1 MSEIRDKVVKIAA
14 DVFKYLVA
22 KCSDDP
28 QSLDRA
34 SLLGRLEYSNYLA
47 TCPAGFLCDRGL
59 LFDLWEEQNPVKF
72 FMFRKTRECDELEF
86 LNNAVRHYLRKTI
99 AFDSRSATT
108 VLDEVLDG
116 EWKFNS
122 AEIGY
127 LWRLIHDLEF
137 PIMPETHS
145 VEHDA
150 VANLASMGATPEE
163 VIQLANFLATFGQ

>member
-14 DVFKYLVA
+14 DMFKHLVA

-47 TCPAGFLCDRGL
+47 TCPAEFLCDRGL
-59 LFDLWEEQNPVKF
+59 LFDLWKEQNPVKF

-86 LNNAVRHYLRKTI
+86 LNNAVRHYLRKTV
-99 AFDSRSATT
+99 ALDSRSATT
-108 VLDEVLDG
+108 VLDEVFEGD
-116 EWKFNS
+116 WKFNP

-137 PIMPETHS
+137 PIMPGTHS

-163 VIQLANFLATFGQ
+163 VIQLANFLETFGR